1 MTITARNRPGNPRIV
16 PTTGL
21 GWVGLVLLVV
31 SIGVVVVVLPFD
43 SWLGGLQVGGLW
55 VFGSSGLAFQV
66 IAASGIGGFV
76 AAVAAVAFRHE
87 RSILGVGASV
97 VGLLWMVMG
106 LLFYRYATSG

>member
-1 MTITARNRPGNPRIV
+1 MTITTRNRSGNPRIL

-31 SIGVVVVVLPFD
+31 SLGVVAFVLPFG
-43 SWLGGLQVGGLW
+43 SWLGGLQVGDIP

-66 IAASGIGGFV
+66 VAASGIGGFV
-76 AAVAAVAFRHE
+76 ASVAAVAFRHE

-106 LLFYRYATSG
+106 LLFYQYATGG